1 MLIQIIITSRLL
13 PTSCKS
19 AGVPGSTVQ
28 PATGPATGPAAGP
41 FRWLL
46 LFSTAGLLVPESGLQ
61 EFSHLPAQWPTA
73 VAQGA

>member
-28 PATGPATGPAAGP
+28 PATGPAAGP